1 MSIILFIIY
10 LNSLVWLIVP
20 IRQFGTKYF
29 LFFLILGL
37 LDPIFILSFYIFKI
51 SVEPIFLMGTGLLTY
66 GVFVN
71 LSNANRLI
79 TTGTMLVVC
88 ILSAVFVR
96 DYYLHIILFIHLI
109 IFFCFLTIILKEFS
123 DKRVLKY
130 FYILL
135 ITYEVSLLVK
145 FYLTIY
151 FHEIAAADFH
161 FTSIFQILIGIAFL
175 FNNEKNSKAIK
186 FI

>member
-1 MSIILFIIY
+1 MNNVLIIIFTLTFI
-10 LNSLVWLIVP
+10 WLLVP

-37 LDPIFILSFYIFKI
+37 LDPIFILSFNIFKI
-51 SVEPIFLMGTGLLTY
+51 SVEPIFLIGTGLLTY

-71 LSNANRLI
+71 LSNANRLLA
-79 TTGTMLVVC
+79 TGTMLVVC
-88 ILSAVFVR
+88 VLSAVFVR

-123 DKRVLKY
+123 ERRFLKY

-135 ITYEVSLLVK
+135 ITYEISLLVK
-145 FYLTIY
+145 FFLTIS
-151 FHEIAAADFH
+151 FHEIAAAYFH
-161 FTSIFQILIGIAFL
+161 FTSIIQILIGIAFL
-175 FNNEKNSKAIK
+175 FINEKNSKAFK